1 MSLGGRLGAVRNLVV
16 ANGVTSFGAGVTEF
30 ALPLVALT
38 LLDASAS
45 EVALLYAVSLAARAV
60 VSLPVGV
67 WVDRAD
73 RARAAV
79 LGLVAG
85 GLVVLAVP
93 ALTAGGVLSMGW
105 LVAVAVGAGVT
116 STVVQ
121 VAAQALV
128 PALVDGRQLLSANA
142 GLAFGRSLG
151 TMVGP
156 GAGGV
161 VVGWI
166 GAGFALLV
174 DGVSQLL
181 AALMLVRLRDPAPHR
196 EVVDRPRRAAW
207 HGVQAVLAD
216 PLLRRILVGTTV
228 FNVSG
233 GLIGS
238 LYFPYAYQDLG
249 LSPIGLGVAAMVGNV
264 GLLAGSALAPRA
276 VRRLGLTRAATLS
289 DTIAVA
295 SFGLILGAS
304 LLSPLAM
311 LAVYE
316 FLFGLAISVFRVS
329 VATLRQERT
338 PDVLQGRVFSIVLLG
353 PMFGAPVGAA
363 VGAGLA
369 VPFGVPGAIAVGVAV
384 GVLSLAPFWLPGW
397 RTEPEPEPAPDP
409 APDPA
414 R

>member
-1 MSLGGRLGAVRNLVV
+1 MSPGGRLGAVRNLVV
-16 ANGVTSFGAGVTEF
+16 ANGVTSFGASVTEF

-45 EVALLYAVSLAARAV
+45 TVALLYATSLASQAL

-79 LGLVAG
+79 FGLLAG

-93 ALTAGGVLSMGW
+93 ALTAGGLLTTGW
-105 LVAVAVGAGVT
+105 LFAVAVGVGVT

-128 PALVDGRQLLSANA
+128 PALVGGQQLLSANA
-142 GLAFGRSLG
+142 GLTFGRSLG

-156 GAGGV
+156 GAGGI

-181 AALMLVRLRDPAPHR
+181 AALLLVRLRDPAPDR
-196 EVVDRPRRAAW
+196 RASDRPRRAAW
-207 HGVQAVLAD
+207 LGVQVVLAD

-249 LSPIGLGVAAMVGNV
+249 LSPIALGIAAMVGNV
-264 GLLAGSALAPRA
+264 GLLAGSALAPRV

-295 SFGLILGAS
+295 SFGLILSAS
-304 LLSPLAM
+304 LLSPLVV

-316 FLFGLAISVFRVS
+316 FLFGLSISVFRVS

-338 PDVLQGRVFSIVLLG
+338 PDVLQGRVFSTVLLG
-353 PMFGAPVGAA
+353 PMFGAPVGAVLGA
-363 VGAGLA
+363 VLAGPLGA
-369 VPFGVPGAIAVGVAV
+369 PGAIAVGLVV
-384 GVLSLAPFWLPGW
+384 GVLSLTPYWLPGW
-397 RTEPEPEPAPDP
+397 RTEPTPDP
-409 APDPA
+409 V